1 MSGDVTPYTNL
12 LTSEHNQKPNFVAS
26 VTASVQPFADALAVL
41 STFPTLFDIDTAV
54 GSQLDI
60 VGEWIGA
67 SRELAIPLTGV
78 YFAWDTAGLGWDEGY
93 WQGPFDPSTGLVSLN
108 DTDYRTLLLA
118 KIANN
123 LWDGTVPNA
132 YQFLAPVFPD
142 NLIIIQDN
150 GDMSMYIG
158 VLGPSLDA
166 VKTSLL
172 ENGYLDLKP
181 AGVRIAGY
189 LTQSVPN
196 APLFGFDVENST
208 ISGWDVGGWAT
219 ITGGS

>member
-54 GSQLDI
+54 GSQLDV

-78 YFAWDTAGLGWDEGY
+78 YFAFDTAGVGFDQGTWLGPYD
-93 WQGPFDPSTGLVSLN
+93 STTALTSLP
-108 DTDYRTLLLA
+108 DDAFRTLLRA

-123 LWDGTVPNA
+123 QWSGTVPDA
-132 YQFLAPVFPD
+132 YALLD
-142 NLIIIQDN
+142 NLFAGNTVLIQDN
-150 GDMSMYIG
+150 GDMTML
-158 VLGPSLDA
+158 LGIAGATLPA
-166 VKTSLL
+166 VQQALL
-172 ENGYLDLKP
+172 ENGYLDIKP
-181 AGVRIAGY
+181 VGVRISGY
-189 LTQSVPN
+189 ISPSVPG
-196 APLFGFDVENST
+196 PLFGFDVENST
-208 ISGWDVGGWAT
+208 ISGFDVGGWAL
-219 ITGGS
+219 ITGGA